1 MFRWTPLTIL
11 ALLFSVGATLACDYC
26 LLTQGISPLE
36 TSKGIGFRVDER
48 YTRLSTLFDHGQ
60 KVDNS
65 NELETHW
72 TTQLTAFYNVQS
84 RLTLVAFVPYVRRYE
99 REMAEDTTGHHDFV
113 AAKTSRVHKLFHGG
127 TGAAGTANG
136 LGDITLLTRYQ
147 AIKKHSLT
155 STFIAALQAGVRFP
169 TGSTDAQDDHENFL
183 DAHLQPGTG
192 AFNYLLGFSTSY
204 ALNRF
209 NFVATALFNLAAQGK
224 VGEDT
229 YEFGNALNYDTA
241 IRLRLN
247 SGEQAP
253 LNFFAAMG
261 VAGEYRG
268 SELQNGVEV
277 EGSGGHTMYLTP
289 GLQVFY
295 RSLVF
300 EFSFW
305 QAIYHDID
313 GEQLGETFKTTAGI
327 SYLIQ

>member
-1 MFRWTPLTIL
+1 MQKWFILTSLLL
-11 ALLFSVGATLACDYC
+11 AFSVGSLLACDYC

-36 TSKGIGFRVDER
+36 TSKGLGLRVDER
-48 YTRLSTLFDHGQ
+48 YTRLSTLFDHGT
-60 KVDNS
+60 KMDNS

-72 TTQLTAFYNVQS
+72 TTQFSAFYNVKS

-99 REMAEDTTGHHDFV
+99 REVAEDTTAHSDAV
-113 AAKTSRVHKLFHGG
+113 AAKTSQVHKLFHGG
-127 TGAAGTANG
+127 TGAAGTATG
-136 LGDITLLTRYQ
+136 LSDLTLLARCQ
-147 AIKKHSLT
+147 AIKRHSLT

-169 TGSTDAQDDHENFL
+169 TGRTNAQDHHENFL

-192 AFNYLLGFSTSY
+192 AFNYLFGLSTSY
-204 ALNRF
+204 AFKRF
-209 NFVATALFNLAAQGK
+209 NLVANGLYNLATEGE

-229 YEFGNALNYDTA
+229 YEFGNALNYDA
-241 IRLRLN
+241 AFRFRLN

-253 LNFFAAMG
+253 LNFFAAVG

-277 EGSGGHTMYLTP
+277 PGTGGHTLYLTP

-295 RSLVF
+295 RSLLF

-305 QAIYHDID
+305 QPLVQDLN
-313 GEQLGETFKTTAGI
+313 GEQLGETFKTFAGI